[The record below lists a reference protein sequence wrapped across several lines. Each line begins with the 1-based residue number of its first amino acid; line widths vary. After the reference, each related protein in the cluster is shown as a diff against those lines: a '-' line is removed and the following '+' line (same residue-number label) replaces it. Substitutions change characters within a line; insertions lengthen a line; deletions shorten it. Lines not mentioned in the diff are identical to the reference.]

1 MTDFYSDMGQG
12 YDECP
17 EPDID
22 VCQNC
27 GRYFDWG
34 SPARAE
40 LVNRLGLTD
49 GAELQRCYRCIQI

>member
-1 MTDFYSDMGQG
+1 MVFFLDEE
-12 YDECP
+12 YDGP

-34 SPARAE
+34 SPARKDLIE
-40 LVNRLGLTD
+40 SKGLTD
-49 GAELQRCYRCIQI
+49 GAGLQRCYRCIAIDCE